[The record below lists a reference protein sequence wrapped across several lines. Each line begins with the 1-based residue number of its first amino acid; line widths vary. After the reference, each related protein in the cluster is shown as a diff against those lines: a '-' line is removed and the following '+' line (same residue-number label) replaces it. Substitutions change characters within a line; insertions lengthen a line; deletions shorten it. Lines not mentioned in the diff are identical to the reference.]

1 MTQVDLGLTSV
12 SWFDSADPVLAL
24 MTLNKN
30 LGRHC
35 LPPLR
40 RISPRDSKLQREVGK
55 WFLDRDVT
63 HRAKLVWLSSK
74 NRVLAVSTLS
84 CSELLILMLEIWAIM
99 YVMPGLSTIVA
110 QMGWKV
116 SGLGN
121 LLLVFLDEAELLLH
135 LLFLS

>member
-1 MTQVDLGLTSV
+1 
-12 SWFDSADPVLAL
+12 
-24 MTLNKN
+24 MTLIKN
-30 LGRHC
+30 LGHHS

-40 RISPRDSKLQREVGK
+40 RISSRDSKLQGAVGK

-63 HRAKLVWLSSK
+63 HRVKPVWLSLK

-84 CSELLILMLEIWAIM
+84 CSKVLILMLEIWEIM

-110 QMGWKV
+110 QTGWKV

-121 LLLVFLDEAELLLH
+121 LLLAFLDKAEFLLL
-135 LLFLS
+135 LLS

>member
-1 MTQVDLGLTSV
+1 
-12 SWFDSADPVLAL
+12 
-24 MTLNKN
+24 MTLIKN
-30 LGRHC
+30 LGHHS

-40 RISPRDSKLQREVGK
+40 KISSRDSKLQEEVGK

-63 HRAKLVWLSSK
+63 HRVKMIWLSSK

-84 CSELLILMLEIWAIM
+84 CSQVLILVLKIWAIM

-121 LLLVFLDEAELLLH
+121 LWLVFLNKTELLL
-135 LLFLS
+135 LLFPS